1 MTVINSNSAAM
12 LTANS
17 LLRTEG
23 SLTESMQ
30 RLSSGHGINTASDAA
45 AGLAIVTKMTAQV
58 RGLQQAARDVNN
70 ATLMVQLSDGAAGQI
85 IHLYQCMRELAV
97 QAADG
102 ANSAQDVEVLNMEF
116 KQAAMEADRIASST
130 QFNGKNHP

>member
-1 MTVINSNSAAM
+1 MTVINSNSEAM

-58 RGLQQAARDVNN
+58 RGLQQAACNVNN

-102 ANSAQDVEVLNMEF
+102 ANSA
-116 KQAAMEADRIASST
+116 
-130 QFNGKNHP
+130 